1 MPRVSLPPSLPPSLL
16 HPPPFGISFFP
27 FTSQLSLSEN
37 SRCEKVC
44 GICVF
49 FFFIIILFPPLLAC
63 GSFFFFFFPYTRRT
77 KAQREAWAA
86 VSQRQWEE
94 GVITTLQA
102 LIRSHVMLPG
112 PRSAS
117 SAHSSQL
124 AAAEGLFFFQGASFN
139 AIFCFISLSSFLPNI
154 LCIEASSPSL
164 SPSTCAHPRLPWW
177 R

>member
-1 MPRVSLPPSLPPSLL
+1 MWVLVWCPVSPSILPRLASLSFLSLPSS
-16 HPPPFGISFFP
+16 HFQRTVGVKRSVGF
-27 FTSQLSLSEN
+27 
-37 SRCEKVC
+37 
-44 GICVF
+44 VF

-63 GSFFFFFFPYTRRT
+63 GSFFFFFFFPYTRRT

-164 SPSTCAHPRLPWW
+164 SPSTCAHPRLPRW